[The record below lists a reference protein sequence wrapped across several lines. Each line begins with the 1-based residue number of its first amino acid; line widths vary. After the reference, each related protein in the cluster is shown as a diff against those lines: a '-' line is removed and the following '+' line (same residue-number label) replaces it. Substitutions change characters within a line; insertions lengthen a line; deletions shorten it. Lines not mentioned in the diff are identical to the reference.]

1 VLAGIAVTL
10 AAFFAARWTT
20 YAYFAMLA
28 PIVLAVPMLLASDP
42 KQATLPGSA
51 VAA

>member
-1 VLAGIAVTL
+1 
-10 AAFFAARWTT
+10 
-20 YAYFAMLA
+20 MLA